1 MSEKE
6 ITFQEALRESLHNAM
21 AKDQNLVVIGEDVG
35 PWGGSYGVA
44 RGLYQEFGQDRVRD
58 TPISESAII
67 GYSIGAA
74 LNGVR
79 VVCEIQFCDIL
90 PVCWDQLANQA
101 AKYFY
106 MSGGTAPVPMTIR
119 VKYGTREGGGPSH
132 AQTIHGAFQQFPGLK
147 VAVPGTPADAKGMLT
162 AAINDPNP
170 VLFMESHH
178 LYRVKGLVPEEAD
191 FSIPLGQASVLRRGE
206 DLSIITCGGM
216 VPKALQA
223 AESLEKEGISA
234 EVVNLRTVVPLDRET
249 ILKSA
254 RKTGRVIIFDEG
266 PLAGGVTAEVGA
278 VVAENLFE
286 ELKAPIVR
294 IGSQTVPPPYSPVL
308 TRAVI
313 PNVTQVVEAGLQIVK
328 GKGRALRV
336 PS

>member
-6 ITFQEALRESLHNAM
+6 ITFQEALREALYGAM
-21 AKDQNLVVIGEDVG
+21 IKDPNLIIIGEDVG
-35 PWGGSYGVA
+35 PWGGAYGVA
-44 RGLYQEFGQDRVRD
+44 RGMYQEFGSDRVRD

-67 GYSIGAA
+67 GYSLGAA

-132 AQTIHGAFQQFPGLK
+132 AQSLHGAFMQFPGLK

-162 AAINDPNP
+162 AAIYDPNP

-178 LYRVKGLVPEEAD
+178 LYRTKGMVPEEPD
-191 FSIPLGQASVLRRGE
+191 YSIPLGQASVLRSGN

-216 VPKALQA
+216 VPKAIQA
-223 AESLEKEGISA
+223 AELLEKEGLSV
-234 EVVNLRTVVPLDRET
+234 EVVNLRTVVPLDKET
-249 ILKSA
+249 ILKSV
-254 RKTGRVIIFDEG
+254 RKTGRAIVFDEG
-266 PLAGGVTAEVGA
+266 PLPGGVAAEVGM
-278 VVAENLFE
+278 VIAENCFG
-286 ELKAPIVR
+286 ELKGPVVR
-294 IGSQTVPPPYSPVL
+294 IASQPVPPPYSPVL
-308 TRAVI
+308 TRAVV
-313 PNVTQVVEAGLQIVK
+313 PNVEQVVEAGLKLVK
-328 GKGRALRV
+328 GRSA
-336 PS
+336 S